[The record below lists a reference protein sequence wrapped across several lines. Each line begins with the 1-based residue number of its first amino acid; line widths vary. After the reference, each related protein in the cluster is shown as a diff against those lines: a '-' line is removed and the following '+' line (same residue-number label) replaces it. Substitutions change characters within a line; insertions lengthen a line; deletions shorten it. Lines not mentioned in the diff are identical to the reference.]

1 VLSGSARPLSGDN
14 RQHSA
19 FCWFYL
25 SDEWD
30 PLEVLDPKK
39 TFLPKY
45 NTGKTALRAN
55 EPNQIRDFLLE
66 TDQGHTSA
74 ARKRNR
80 KLSGNRIT
88 VEPD

>member
-1 VLSGSARPLSGDN
+1 MLSGSARPLSGDN

-25 SDEWD
+25 SDERD

-45 NTGKTALRAN
+45 STGKTVLRAD
-55 EPNQIRDFLLE
+55 ESDQIRDFLLE
-66 TDQGHTSA
+66 ADQDHSSA
-74 ARKRNR
+74 AKKRNR